1 MIFFFR
7 EAKRTLP
14 RPKVGDFC
22 SNAMEQGFSDACVAI
37 CMDQPPVSRVA
48 QACRS
53 AAIEM
58 PRPTVRRWCEH
69 GYNQAFYKTVSDLS
83 SYFSSPEPVAEEV
96 PVQESSTTTAA
107 ETVQNEEVKPKETRQ
122 VLATIP
128 VTLDDKET
136 KELVLYRG
144 QDAEEAVVEFCRE
157 HVSNEVATCIRELL
171 SVVIE
176 KLEELSTQA

>member
-1 MIFFFR
+1 
-7 EAKRTLP
+7 
-14 RPKVGDFC
+14 
-22 SNAMEQGFSDACVAI
+22 MEQGFSDACVAI
-37 CMDQPPVSRVA
+37 CMDQPPVGRVA
-48 QACRS
+48 QACRA

-69 GYNQAFYKTVSDLS
+69 GYNQAFYKTIHDLQ
-83 SYFSSPEPVAEEV
+83 SYFKPPQPEIPEP
-96 PVQESSTTTAA
+96 PRAA
-107 ETVQNEEVKPKETRQ
+107 ESVNSVNNQEPAKPQQQRQ
-122 VLATIP
+122 ILATIP

-136 KELVLYRG
+136 KELILYKG

-176 KLEELSTQA
+176 KLEEISQK